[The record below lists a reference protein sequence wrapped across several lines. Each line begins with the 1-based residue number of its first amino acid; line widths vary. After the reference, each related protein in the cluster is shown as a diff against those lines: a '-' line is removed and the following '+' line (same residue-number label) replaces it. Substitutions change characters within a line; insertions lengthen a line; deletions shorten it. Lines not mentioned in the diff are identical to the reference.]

1 VTAAT
6 IPAFGWKNNATLIAD
21 GVAPLYLPADAV
33 VLDPTYGKGG
43 FWKKY
48 RPPKLI
54 AHDLKLDGVD
64 FTALPEADDSVDVVA
79 FDPPYKLNGTPTDEI
94 DECYGVDE
102 KATIAERHW
111 LIEAGIVECTRVLR
125 PGGLLLLK
133 CQDQVSSGRANWQA
147 DDVTAWCRRGDLE
160 KIDRFGVLRPRPQP
174 MEGRTQRHAHGQPSF
189 LLVFRKPRRRR

>member
-94 DECYGVDE
+94 DECYGVD
-102 KATIAERHW
+102 
-111 LIEAGIVECTRVLR
+111 
-125 PGGLLLLK
+125 
-133 CQDQVSSGRANWQA
+133 
-147 DDVTAWCRRGDLE
+147 